1 MENQLLIAALRAQLI
16 VLSIEQEVKY
26 GYACNEKMQFEAQ
39 VLHRVIAKLI
49 HKIEELEKQS

>member
-16 VLSIEQEVKY
+16 TLSIEQEVKY
-26 GYACNEKMQFEAQ
+26 EYILNKQMQFEAG

-49 HKIEELEKQS
+49 DKIAELEKQQ

>member
-1 MENQLLIAALRAQLI
+1 MENQFLIAALRAQLI

-26 GYACNEKMQFEAQ
+26 KYVLNKQMQFEAE

-49 HKIEELEKQS
+49 DKIVELEKQ